1 MGIQMDAHQ
10 KAGACTMMI
19 RLSVKISVHH
29 SVVPTIWSVQEE
41 RMQWDVK
48 CQIHVCLQKT
58 PAPKCNRERRTNE
71 FRRMMSL
78 HQTTTNFV
86 DLNTKI
92 GFELE
97 NNVPSYANI

>member
-58 PAPKCNRERRTNE
+58 PARKSNGGRRTNKNPKDV
-71 FRRMMSL
+71 SI

-86 DLNTKI
+86 NFNTKI
-92 GFELE
+92 GCKLK
-97 NNVPSYANI
+97 NNVP